1 MACSR
6 LIPAACHVAH
16 SRARHLFIQPT
27 CCAARPRTLYV
38 QSPRR
43 GPSTRVVCGYLLG
56 DAARSGISSVSQA
69 HWASSERSAHLL
81 RRLQHVDHNDYAAL
95 ASISRPVGIARFPQF
110 PRRRAAQR
118 RLILRCHQLGS
129 RQLCLWELFR
139 HAMSSM
145 PCRQKSTSGTQG
157 PLGTLFQPERE
168 MGLGKLEPSARLKC
182 AHALLG

>member
-6 LIPAACHVAH
+6 LLPAACHVAH

-27 CCAARPRTLYV
+27 CCAARPRTLYL
-38 QSPRR
+38 QSPRQ

-69 HWASSERSAHLL
+69 HRASSERSVYLL
-81 RRLQHVDHNDYAAL
+81 RRLQHVDHNDDAAL
-95 ASISRPVGIARFPQF
+95 ASVRRPVGIARFAQVL
-110 PRRRAAQR
+110 RRRAAQR

-139 HAMSSM
+139 YAMSSIAASAKIDLWR
-145 PCRQKSTSGTQG
+145 PRAVGHA
-157 PLGTLFQPERE
+157 FQPGRE

-182 AHALLG
+182 AHALLE